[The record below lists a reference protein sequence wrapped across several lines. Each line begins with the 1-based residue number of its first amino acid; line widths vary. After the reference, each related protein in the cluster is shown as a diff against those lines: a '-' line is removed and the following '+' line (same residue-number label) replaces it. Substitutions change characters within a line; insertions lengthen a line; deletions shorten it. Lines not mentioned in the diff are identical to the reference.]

1 MRLVVSLAIYLLA
14 GPLSDALL
22 AQTPVNEPQT
32 RAEALQQ
39 EREKKQ
45 TEVEPYEENA
55 VERGMILAERRIIP
69 LLNRD
74 GIYARMGSLA
84 TGSGFAYGAGYRDR
98 SLVRGRGTLDLW
110 AAASLKRYWALE
122 ARGTYPLTPNERIFV
137 EGRVRRFSSP
147 QDEFFGIG
155 PDSERINRV
164 AYDLGGTAVGADV
177 AASIGS
183 HLSFRGGVHD
193 LRYTTGPSEGR
204 SIPSIE
210 EIFGR
215 DDIPGFELSQ
225 KLTVTRGNISYDYR
239 QPLNARR
246 GGWYQFDV
254 SSYHDRERD
263 VANFRRIDVDLRQF
277 VSFLSERRVLA
288 GRAVLSTTDIEDG
301 SLIPYFLLPSLGG
314 NDTLRGFRAYR
325 FRGPHSM
332 LLQGE
337 YRFEVWSGFDA
348 AVFADAGKVAMR
360 RADLNFDNLESDVG
374 IGFRFNTDAG
384 IIARVDL
391 AFGSSDG
398 THLHI
403 VFGGIF

>member
-1 MRLVVSLAIYLLA
+1 MRLIMCFAAGLLV
-14 GPLSDALL
+14 GPLSESLP
-22 AQTPVNEPQT
+22 AQTPDNEPQT
-32 RAEALQQ
+32 RAEALRQD
-39 EREKKQ
+39 RAKKQ
-45 TEVEPYEENA
+45 SEVEPYEQNP
-55 VERGMILAERRIIP
+55 VERGMILAERRVIP

-122 ARGTYPLTPNERIFV
+122 ARGAYPLTPNERIVV

-164 AYDLGGTAVGADV
+164 VYDLGGTTVGGEV
-177 AASIGS
+177 AATMGS
-183 HLSFRGGVHD
+183 HLAVRGGVHD
-193 LRYTTGPSEGR
+193 LRYTSGPSENR
-204 SIPSIE
+204 SVPSIE
-210 EIFGR
+210 EIFGP
-215 DDIPGFELSQ
+215 DQIPGFDVSQ
-225 KLTVTRGNISYDYR
+225 KLTVTRGNVSYDYR

-246 GGWYQFDV
+246 GGWYQLDL
-254 SSYHDRERD
+254 SRYHDRQRD
-263 VANFRRIDVDLRQF
+263 LANFTRVDVDVRQF
-277 VSFLSERRVLA
+277 VSFFSERRVLA
-288 GRAVLSTTDIEDG
+288 GRAVLSTTDVEDG

-360 RADLNFDNLESDVG
+360 RADLNFDDLESDVG

-384 IIARVDL
+384 IIARVDV

-398 THLHI
+398 THVHI